1 MEAAKIKVVGVS
13 GEVNSVVNQMI
24 GCPKAINS
32 DLRCKEVPTS
42 CSRIRPRTVLMIYR

>member
-1 MEAAKIKVVGVS
+1 MEPTKIKVMGVS
-13 GEVNSVVNQMI
+13 DEGSSVVNQMI
-24 GCPKAINS
+24 GCPKAIDN